1 MPNPVALP
9 TKLKSLRGTVRK
21 CREVVPSVAP
31 NHVKRIPPPPKWLT
45 KVQKN
50 IYRDTT
56 QHLKF
61 LNILE
66 VTGLPMV
73 VAYAIEFGNY
83 LEASEL
89 RKSEFITTVETKA
102 GTIKT
107 VNPLQRVIDS
117 SLANATK
124 LGALFG
130 LDPVNKGKI
139 KINNEKK
146 VVEGLEE
153 FFS

>member
-1 MPNPVALP
+1 MPSPVKLP
-9 TKLKSLRGTVRK
+9 TKLKQLRGTAQR

-31 NHVKRIPPPPKWLT
+31 NHVKRIPPAPKWLT

-66 VTGLPMV
+66 VTGLPLV
-73 VAYAIEFGNY
+73 VAYAIEVGKY
-83 LEASEL
+83 LEASEQM
-89 RKSEFITTVETKA
+89 KSDFINETETKS
-102 GTIKT
+102 GTIRT
-107 VNPLQRVIDS
+107 TNPLQRIIDS
-117 SLANATK
+117 SLANALK
-124 LGALFG
+124 IAALFG
-130 LDPVNKGKI
+130 LDPVSKGKI